1 MDSMLFKGLFLL
13 EMCSFYSNMAARGTF
28 LKFCCALPA
37 PKGKNQTRF
46 SWVFQFGPLIHWGPV
61 ARLRLVTR
69 SQY

>member
-37 PKGKNQTRF
+37 PKGGQLEKTEP
-46 SWVFQFGPLIHWGPV
+46 VFHGFFNSVH
-61 ARLRLVTR
+61 
-69 SQY
+69 